1 MNARNDLMKNLFSLS
16 LVLLLLFTRHSI
28 AEELNNQMEEVLV
41 NASLLPIAAKRSANA
56 ITIIDSEE
64 LKKRAVV
71 SISDLLRD
79 VPRHLQMLAYF
90 CSYQYCFD
98 N

>member
-1 MNARNDLMKNLFSLS
+1 MKNLFSLS
-16 LVLLLLFTRHSI
+16 LFLLLLFTRHSV
-28 AEELNNQMEEVLV
+28 AEELNNQIEEVLV
-41 NASLLPIAAKRSANA
+41 NASLFPIAAKRSANA

-79 VPRHLQMLAYF
+79 VP
-90 CSYQYCFD
+90 
-98 N
+98 